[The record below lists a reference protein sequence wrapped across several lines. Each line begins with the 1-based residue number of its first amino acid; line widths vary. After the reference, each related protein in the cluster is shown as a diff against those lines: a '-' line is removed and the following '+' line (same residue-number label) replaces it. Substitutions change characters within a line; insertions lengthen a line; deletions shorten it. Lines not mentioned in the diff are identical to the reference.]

1 LLSVPPAL
9 EPRKLPAD
17 PLVLVSDTS
26 TEAERLIACLR
37 ARGFRVR
44 DVPMLL
50 LAGRVESQQPGLVV
64 CDGEAPKLV
73 ETIKRIRTGEHG
85 QKVDILLLG
94 GDVENLTA
102 PLSGALDE
110 LPSHQFER
118 PIDVYSIL
126 QAIEERV
133 GSPEHRQPLTAG
145 VSMASLPRLQSPASV
160 PRHDSAHPHLSS
172 PLPPHRSSGPA
183 TSLRAPPPRLGPSEN
198 AVAPRPN
205 TNQPGPLEE
214 SGPVHPTP
222 QFPVAHVS
230 RELETLL
237 ENAEQKLGNSSG
249 SLQAP
254 ASIPEHLSP
263 EAELNAILP
272 PDVLAALDEPLQLD
286 DADDASSPGTYPG
299 ERARSRSNTPS
310 ALPIDK
316 DTGRI
321 ASRPGTFATAGTG
334 SMAPPGHGTL
344 APTTPV
350 PASNSSFVPVPS
362 FSPSTS
368 TNISFGESL
377 PPVTLP
383 QSLPRTDSTPEQDTD
398 APVATLPPQRRR
410 TEAEAAA
417 GEVTPHPSIE
427 PEDMI
432 STAPPL
438 VPPIAPPAR
447 LPPALK
453 DLYEPSM
460 PILSQR
466 GRMASDMS
474 DRNTT
479 RPAPAA
485 LPPPPPE
492 PTPSIPSALGRGDV
506 LRALAELIRSRFSG
520 AFAVEDEQGVRRVV
534 LRDGDFVVVASG
546 IEGESLVAFLIQR
559 GDLNAEASRLERKLP
574 QFGRHAGAALIAHGH
589 LRQDELWPVLR
600 AHAEWLLGR
609 TLAVES
615 GSVNLETELPPRLQA
630 EPAVFGGTTG
640 AEVLI
645 ETVRRVIAPE
655 QALINLGGPRGRLAT
670 GPSRQLLSE
679 CALEGLESTIVE
691 QCAGKTVQEV
701 LSQAGS
707 NDFAAALLALVA
719 LGILTV
725 LTPSSKDKADAQVT
739 ARDAFDDTAIRSR
752 IETRRALVDEGDYF
766 AFLGVDREATGYQI
780 RHAYLD
786 LRREF
791 EPSRL
796 LTAATAELRSDV
808 DIILEVLDEAY
819 EVLREPTRRERYRRA
834 LAADPQ

>member
-1 LLSVPPAL
+1 
-9 EPRKLPAD
+9 
-17 PLVLVSDTS
+17 
-26 TEAERLIACLR
+26 
-37 ARGFRVR
+37 
-44 DVPMLL
+44 M
-50 LAGRVESQQPGLVV
+50 
-64 CDGEAPKLV
+64 
-73 ETIKRIRTGEHG
+73 
-85 QKVDILLLG
+85 
-94 GDVENLTA
+94 
-102 PLSGALDE
+102 
-110 LPSHQFER
+110 
-118 PIDVYSIL
+118 
-126 QAIEERV
+126 
-133 GSPEHRQPLTAG
+133 
-145 VSMASLPRLQSPASV
+145 
-160 PRHDSAHPHLSS
+160 
-172 PLPPHRSSGPA
+172 
-183 TSLRAPPPRLGPSEN
+183 GPSEN
-198 AVAPRPN
+198 AAVPRPN

-214 SGPVHPTP
+214 SGPLHPTP

-237 ENAEQKLGNSSG
+237 ENAEQKLGNSGS
-249 SLQAP
+249 SLQP
-254 ASIPEHLSP
+254 PPSIQEHLSP

-272 PDVLAALDEPLQLD
+272 PDVLAALDEPLQLE
-286 DADDASSPGTYPG
+286 DADEGSSPSTYPG
-299 ERARSRSNTPS
+299 ERMRSRSATPTGS
-310 ALPIDK
+310 PIDK

-321 ASRPGTFATAGTG
+321 PSRPGGTFPPAGTG
-334 SMAPPGHGTL
+334 SGASPGHGTL
-344 APTTPV
+344 AATTPV
-350 PASNSSFVPVPS
+350 PTSNISFVPVPS

-383 QSLPRTDSTPEQDTD
+383 HSLPRMDATLEQDTD
-398 APVATLPPQRRR
+398 APAATLPPQRRR

-432 STAPPL
+432 STAPPIP
-438 VPPIAPPAR
+438 PPIAPPAR
-447 LPPALK
+447 LPAALK

-460 PILSQR
+460 PIPSRR
-466 GRMASDMS
+466 GRITSDLS

-479 RPAPAA
+479 RPATIAPP
-485 LPPPPPE
+485 LPSLE

-534 LRDGDFVVVASG
+534 LREGDFVVVASG

-655 QALINLGGPRGRLAT
+655 QALINLGGPRGRLAA
-670 GPSRQLLSE
+670 GPSRQLLNE
-679 CALEGLESTIVE
+679 CALEAHESTLVE

-701 LSQAGS
+701 LSQAGT
-707 NDFAAALLALVA
+707 NDFAAALLALVT

-725 LTPSSKDKADAQVT
+725 LTASSKDKADAQVP

-796 LTAATAELRSDV
+796 LTAATADMRSDV